1 MTAATTQRPR
11 SQPAAPPRRWLRRIV
26 WTIVLVVLLALL
38 LPYVLVPLYR
48 FVDPVS
54 TLMLARWATGAR
66 VERTFVPL
74 DRIAPVLPVTV
85 IASEDGRFCRHRGVD
100 LKELRERI
108 EAADDISEARGVST
122 ITQQVAKN
130 LFLWPGR
137 SFVRKALELPLAMWI
152 DVVLPKW
159 RVLEIYLNIAEW
171 GPRGEFGA
179 EAASRYAFNKPA
191 GRCRRAKP
199 PCWPPCCPIRI
210 AGAPVSR
217 ARPCAGSPA
226 FTRPGAPPRSGWR
239 VAPSVRRAEARAK
252 LARSSVGSPQIS
264 ARRARNRHFGSIW
277 SCPSPSLPGSVPL

>member
-1 MTAATTQRPR
+1 MTATTERPR

-26 WTIVLVVLLALL
+26 WTVVLVVLLVVLV
-38 LPYVLVPLYR
+38 PYLLVPLYR

-152 DVVLPKW
+152 DLVLPKW

-179 EAASRYAFNKPA
+179 EAASRHAFNKPA
-191 GRCRRAKP
+191 RALSPRDAAVLAAVLPNPHRR
-199 PCWPPCCPIRI
+199 
-210 AGAPVSR
+210 S
-217 ARPCAGSPA
+217 ARQPGPA
-226 FTRPGAPPRSGWR
+226 
-239 VAPSVRRAEARAK
+239 VRRLAGVYQARAAAQAGMAGCAK
-252 LARSSVGSPQIS
+252 R
-264 ARRARNRHFGSIW
+264 
-277 SCPSPSLPGSVPL
+277 PSR